1 MAFGITSISI
11 GVSNGIE
18 HIPGKKISLTT
29 DPAMKVDIDGE
40 ISLETPI
47 DIEDLFTRYM
57 LNTLS
62 NFIPIHAITLFKNI
76 I

>member
-1 MAFGITSISI
+1 
-11 GVSNGIE
+11 E

-47 DIEDLFTRYM
+47 DIEVIPNAIQLLTVNDL
-57 LNTLS
+57 
-62 NFIPIHAITLFKNI
+62 
-76 I
+76 

>member
-1 MAFGITSISI
+1 MNEITQ
-11 GVSNGIE
+11 GIE

-47 DIEDLFTRYM
+47 DIEVILKCHSVTYCQ
-57 LNTLS
+57 
-62 NFIPIHAITLFKNI
+62 
-76 I
+76 